1 VNVAFWC
8 SGTGQVWTW
17 RYTPFLGV
25 WAVAAVFVG
34 GYVAAHRRAGRAIDR
49 RLLRNWCLGV
59 LALFVVSEWPIGQLG
74 VGYLATV
81 GIARYVV
88 YTFIAAPLLLAG
100 LPTWLI
106 DRWFPF
112 GSRRERVL
120 SLLTQWP
127 VALLVFN
134 AVLFGTHLPIVVD
147 SLKTTQLGSFGVDV
161 LHLGAALVWWWPAI
175 RREEARNA
183 IQEPIRAFYLF
194 ASSVLMF
201 VPAAFLTFSPL
212 PLYGLYELAPPL
224 WLGFDAVSDQQ
235 AAGIVMNVIGGF
247 VLWGI
252 IGGLFLRWGSQQHAA
267 DVAVRRAADAG
278 RIAEA
283 RAAAAAAGGD
293 APVVG
298 GGTAVPAASQP
309 PAEPATRD

>member
-1 VNVAFWC
+1 VVVNVAWWC
-8 SGTGQVWTW
+8 SSTPGQIWTW
-17 RYTPFLGV
+17 RYTPFVGV
-25 WAVAAVFVG
+25 WVVAASLVWA
-34 GYVAAHRRAGRAIDR
+34 YVRAHRRAGQALDP
-49 RLLRNWCLGV
+49 RLLRRWCAGV

-88 YTFIAAPLLLAG
+88 YTFVAAPLLLAG
-100 LPTWLI
+100 TPTWLI
-106 DRWFPF
+106 DRWVPR
-112 GSRRERVL
+112 GSRRDAVVG
-120 SLLTQWP
+120 LLTRWP

-147 SLKTTQLGSFGVDV
+147 TLKVTQLGSFGVDV
-161 LHLGAALVWWWPAI
+161 LHLGAALVWWWPAL
-175 RREEARNA
+175 RREPERNA

-224 WLGFDAVSDQQ
+224 WLGFDAIHDQQ
-235 AAGIVMNVIGGF
+235 AAGIVMNVVGGF

-252 IGGLFLRWGSQQHAA
+252 IAALFLRWSREQHAA
-267 DVAVRRAADAG
+267 DAATRRQRDVRLLSAMAADAAPPRG
-278 RIAEA
+278 TSP
-283 RAAAAAAGGD
+283 D
-293 APVVG
+293 ATEEPVADG
-298 GGTAVPAASQP
+298 S
-309 PAEPATRD
+309 